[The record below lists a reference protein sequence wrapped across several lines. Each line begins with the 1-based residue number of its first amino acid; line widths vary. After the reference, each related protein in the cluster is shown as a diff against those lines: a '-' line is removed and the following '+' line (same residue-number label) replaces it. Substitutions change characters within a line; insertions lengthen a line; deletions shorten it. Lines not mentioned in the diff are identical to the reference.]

1 MKHDFSKT
9 KFRCSSLGKLMTESR
24 SKSEPLSQTCKSE
37 LVRVAGRELYAL
49 QDEDIKT
56 LAIKKGLHVEAA
68 SIQLYSQVKQITF
81 DIQKNERREE
91 NEFIMGTPDIVDE
104 RLGYI
109 PDIKSSWD
117 WGTFSREWL
126 NHKEGDLNKDYY
138 FQIQA
143 YMELFGFDKG
153 AVVYCLIDTPP
164 DLIEQELRKV
174 AWDMG
179 KKFEDAIFDEDF
191 RAFEIELRFNR
202 EFKMI
207 PKEKRVIEFVVE
219 KNNSDIERLYTRIGQ
234 CREWLQ
240 QNFGG

>member
-1 MKHDFSKT
+1 
-9 KFRCSSLGKLMTESR
+9 MTESR
-24 SKSEPLSQTCKSE
+24 SKSDPLSQTCKSE
-37 LVRVAGRELYAL
+37 LVRVAGRMMYGLT
-49 QDEDIKT
+49 DDDFKG
-56 LAIKKGLHVEAA
+56 LAVKKGLKVEDA
-68 SIQLYSQVKQITF
+68 SIQLYSQVKEITF
-81 DIQKNERREE
+81 DIQKNEERKE
-91 NEFIMGTPDIVDE
+91 NDFIMGTPDIVDE

-117 WGTFSREWL
+117 WNTFAKEWL

-138 FQIQA
+138 WQIQG
-143 YMELFGFDKG
+143 YMELFGFEKG
-153 AVVYCLIDTPP
+153 SIVYCLIDTPD

-191 RAFEIELRFNR
+191 MKLETELRFNR
-202 EFKMI
+202 QFKLI
-207 PKEKRVIEFVVE
+207 PKEKRVIEFEIE

-240 QNFGG
+240 KNFGG